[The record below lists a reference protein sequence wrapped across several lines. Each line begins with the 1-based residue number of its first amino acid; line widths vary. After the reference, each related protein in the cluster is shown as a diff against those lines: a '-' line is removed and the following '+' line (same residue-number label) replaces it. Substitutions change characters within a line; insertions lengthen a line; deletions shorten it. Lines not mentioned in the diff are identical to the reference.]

1 MKINIFIVNLQLAFK
16 QTVCNAVVNFLL
28 IFVMRK
34 LVLEFIYIGKLITT
48 SIITKY
54 ITCSR
59 VMTFQIISTY

>member
-16 QTVCNAVVNFLL
+16 QTVCNDAVVNFLL

-48 SIITKY
+48 PIITKY
-54 ITCSR
+54 NLFKS
-59 VMTFQIISTY
+59 